1 MSSNQERKT
10 LIVTGT
16 TSGMGRA
23 IALAAPDGG
32 FATVATVRDPERA
45 KALEADAKRQGVD
58 LDIRFLDITDHA
70 AVASVVDAVVKDYGH
85 IDAVVSQAGGIFAL
99 GTAEQV
105 PMEGFRATLETNF
118 FGNLAVIRAVLPHL
132 RASRGRLI
140 TTTSLNGAIAAPYN
154 DAYAAS
160 KFALEGVMESIAPLI
175 SRFGVKATIFEPG
188 PVATDVMAPRRKER
202 LIAPEPVRDNP
213 YQDPWAFLERV
224 ISNTG
229 AVQPSEE
236 VAKVIVD
243 LLNADEPPLR
253 VQSSAWTTEFV
264 GAKLADTD
272 GDRTFEALDNYLKLG
287 D

>member
-1 MSSNQERKT
+1 M
-10 LIVTGT
+10 
-16 TSGMGRA
+16 
-23 IALAAPDGG
+23 D
-32 FATVATVRDPERA
+32 
-45 KALEADAKRQGVD
+45 
-58 LDIRFLDITDHA
+58 
-70 AVASVVDAVVKDYGH
+70 
-85 IDAVVSQAGGIFAL
+85 
-99 GTAEQV
+99 
-105 PMEGFRATLETNF
+105 GFRATLETNF
-118 FGNLAVIRAVLPHL
+118 FGHLAVIRAVLPHL

-140 TTTSLNGAIAAPYN
+140 TTTSINGVIAAPYN

-188 PVATDVMAPRRKER
+188 PVATDVMAPRRQER

-213 YQDPWAFLERV
+213 YQDPWAFLVRV

-236 VAKVIVD
+236 VAKIIVD

-272 GDRTFEALDNYLKLG
+272 GDRTFEALDDYLKLG